1 MPWHVTL
8 DQESY
13 EAAREEFAWEFPG
26 DYNIAR
32 DCLQKH
38 DDRDRPALYQAYPD
52 GRRETYSFRD
62 IDERSAQVAH
72 GLAERGVG
80 HGDRVAVV
88 VPQKPANPLTHLACW
103 KLGAV
108 SLPLSILFG
117 PDALEYRLTD
127 SEASVV
133 VADESVLD
141 AVVAV
146 REDCPDLD
154 HVVAVDA
161 GDDAEGGSVE
171 GADGTVEPFAALG
184 EGRPTRIDL
193 AETDAETPAIV
204 MYTSGSTG
212 PPKGVL
218 HGHGVWVGHCP
229 AFYMYFERD
238 VSDSTFWTPA
248 DWAWIGALGD
258 LVFPAWHY
266 GRPVVGYPMGGFDA
280 GTAFEVMAEFRV
292 TDAFLPPT
300 AIRMLM
306 NVGDP
311 GQYDLDLKAIC
322 SGGEPLTPEILAW
335 AEEKLSGVAVNELYG
350 QTEANLL
357 VTNCR
362 EWFPARAGSMGK
374 PVPGHEIAVVDGD
387 TGERRAED
395 EVGTI
400 AVARAGDPV
409 VFREY
414 WNQPEKTAA
423 ATVTGPDGV
432 EWHLTGDLGYRD
444 EAGYY
449 WFKARDDDVI
459 LTAGYRVG
467 PGEVES
473 AILEH
478 PEVEQVGVVGVPDE
492 TRGEII
498 KAYVQ
503 PVAGTTGDDDLRAE
517 IRDLVRENLAKY
529 EYPREI
535 EFVEGLP
542 TTTTGKIQRRKLR
555 GE

>member
-1 MPWHVTL
+1 L
-8 DQESY
+8 L
-13 EAAREEFAWEFPG
+13 R
-26 DYNIAR
+26 
-32 DCLQKH
+32 
-38 DDRDRPALYQAYPD
+38 
-52 GRRETYSFRD
+52 
-62 IDERSAQVAH
+62 
-72 GLAERGVG
+72 
-80 HGDRVAVV
+80 
-88 VPQKPANPLTHLACW
+88 
-103 KLGAV
+103 
-108 SLPLSILFG
+108 
-117 PDALEYRLTD
+117 
-127 SEASVV
+127 
-133 VADESVLD
+133 
-141 AVVAV
+141 
-146 REDCPDLD
+146 
-154 HVVAVDA
+154 AVD
-161 GDDAEGGSVE
+161 
-171 GADGTVEPFAALG
+171 
-184 EGRPTRIDL
+184 
-193 AETDAETPAIV
+193 
-204 MYTSGSTG
+204 
-212 PPKGVL
+212 
-218 HGHGVWVGHCP
+218 
-229 AFYMYFERD
+229 
-238 VSDSTFWTPA
+238 
-248 DWAWIGALGD
+248 
-258 LVFPAWHY
+258 
-266 GRPVVGYPMGGFDA
+266 
-280 GTAFEVMAEFRV
+280 
-292 TDAFLPPT
+292 
-300 AIRMLM
+300 
-306 NVGDP
+306 DP
-311 GQYDLDLKAIC
+311 GEYDLELKAIC
-322 SGGEPLTPEILAW
+322 SGGEPLTPEILSW
-335 AEEKLSGVAVNELYG
+335 ADERLSGVAVNELYG

-362 EWFPARAGSMGK
+362 EWFPAQAGSMGK
-374 PVPGHEIAVVDGD
+374 PVPGHEVAIVDSE

-414 WNQPEKTAA
+414 LNRPGKTEA

-444 EAGYY
+444 ESGYY

-478 PEVEQVGVVGVPDE
+478 PDVEQVGVVGVPDE